1 MSMYHCGFLGDS
13 ALFSRLRHRLRQ
25 FFFLEHLRGTRR
37 YITSRVRGSSG
48 ARRASY
54 RRIKARKLALFS
66 GVTFPEKLE

>member
-1 MSMYHCGFLGDS
+1 MYNVVFLGDPV
-13 ALFSRLRHRLRQ
+13 LFSRPAHRLRQ
-25 FFFLEHLRGTRR
+25 FFFLEHLQGTRR
-37 YITSRVRGSSG
+37 YIISCVRGSSG